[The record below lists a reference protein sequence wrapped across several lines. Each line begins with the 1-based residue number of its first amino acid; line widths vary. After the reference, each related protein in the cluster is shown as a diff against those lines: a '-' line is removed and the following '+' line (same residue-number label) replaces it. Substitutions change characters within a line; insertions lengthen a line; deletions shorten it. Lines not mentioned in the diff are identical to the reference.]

1 MGALFQRYWNGT
13 RRKLPIV
20 STPAP
25 VFRSQVEVYRRPPYR
40 YEDFALTEFWKN
52 PRRPVFFLSGPHK
65 SQPVLR
71 PPSWASRWSAYDS
84 KRIAAIQYAL
94 RAAHEPLPPVMPF
107 MATPGAEVAREHW
120 LLDMETGGFW
130 PLQYADQLQDP
141 TAICAHAPLGSD
153 DASDVLLGGRDG
165 IAYQLNR
172 TAHRDDGHA
181 FTSYVMIGPL
191 RVGTNDGMVGLVEEL
206 ECCTTDD
213 SGHVTWSLRV
223 ASNYEDAATLATSVA
238 VSDTWSGGGLNAV
251 RRPRRR
257 GAAFSLVVTNA
268 ETNDGWSIEE
278 INSVCSERGM
288 RR

>member
-13 RRKLPIV
+13 RRKLPIISDAPATDV
-20 STPAP
+20 SET
-25 VFRSQVEVYRRPPYR
+25 VRRPPYSWN
-40 YEDFALTEFWKN
+40 EFAPTQFWKN
-52 PRRPVFFLSGPHK
+52 PRRQVFFLSGPRK
-65 SQPVLR
+65 SQPIKRL
-71 PPSWASRWSAYDS
+71 PSWSMRWTAYDT
-84 KRIAAIQYAL
+84 RIAAIQYAL

-107 MATPGAEVAREHW
+107 MATPGADVAREHW

-165 IAYQLNR
+165 IAYQLDR
-172 TAHRDDGHA
+172 SAYRDDGHA

-206 ECCTTDD
+206 EGCTTDD

-223 ASNYEDAATLATSVA
+223 ASNYEDAAALATSVA
-238 VSDTWSGGGLNAV
+238 VSGTWSGGGLNAV

-257 GAAFSLVVTNA
+257 GAAFSLVVTAA